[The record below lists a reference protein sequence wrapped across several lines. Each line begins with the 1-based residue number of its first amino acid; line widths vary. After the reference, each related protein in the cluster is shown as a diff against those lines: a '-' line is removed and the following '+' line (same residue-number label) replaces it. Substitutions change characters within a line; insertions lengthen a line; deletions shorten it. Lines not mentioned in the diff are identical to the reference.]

1 MIVLPS
7 VGVVIVVEVVVVVVV
22 GAVGEVL
29 VVVVV
34 PVVVEGLKHH
44 FWMKG
49 IMMVLGLTLDVAQT
63 SFGTW
68 THSNAGLS

>member
-1 MIVLPS
+1 MVD
-7 VGVVIVVEVVVVVVV
+7 VVVVV
-22 GAVGEVL
+22 
-29 VVVVV
+29 
-34 PVVVEGLKHH
+34 EGSKHH

-68 THSNAGLS
+68 THSKAGLS

>member
-29 VVVVV
+29 VICRKKM
-34 PVVVEGLKHH
+34 EQIICDCYESYRN
-44 FWMKG
+44 MKE
-49 IMMVLGLTLDVAQT
+49 L
-63 SFGTW
+63 
-68 THSNAGLS
+68 

>member
-7 VGVVIVVEVVVVVVV
+7 IGGVVVVIV

-29 VVVVV
+29 LVVVVV
-34 PVVVEGLKHH
+34 VVVEGLKHH

-49 IMMVLGLTLDVAQT
+49 IMMVLGLTLDVVQT

-68 THSNAGLS
+68 THSCFGSN